1 MLDVST
7 LGLPAAPTTSSQS
20 SDGREPVRKLSPGS
34 ATAKALNSVWSGN
47 RLTIVDSP
55 PGAGKTALVVET
67 IGHLLQGTD
76 MVLTVATPTKVQ
88 ALSMAYRLAA
98 EVDPKLINF
107 GVPSIPDADLPV
119 GVVRG
124 SKPNTRVT
132 IRTLASCAMKPP
144 ADGIDLFVV
153 DEAYQATT
161 SDVLSAVQHI
171 DQLLLVGDPGQI
183 GPVVSVDTSL
193 WGRERLAPHSRSPEG
208 MRSLVEASEFTIDR
222 SWRLGQTTV
231 DIIAPLYSFPFT
243 SARPKRSLLDH
254 DGGELPEV
262 AQVIVDETSAPDGLD
277 AMTTVADRVEHL
289 CGLTLTGPATD
300 ESGAAVEV
308 AWDVEPKDIAVVVAR
323 NVQASTLTSML
334 SSRGLGGV
342 VVGTAD
348 RLQGGQWP
356 VVVAVDPLLGGSTA
370 SPHALALGRLTV
382 MLSRHTTHLD
392 WISEKRWPQQC
403 AQIDGEEGAVHAEVR
418 RRIAEG

>member
-1 MLDVST
+1 MLDIAT
-7 LGLPAAPTTSSQS
+7 LGLPAAPVAGNPP
-20 SDGREPVRKLSPGS
+20 SDGREPLRKLVPGS

-76 MVLTVATPTKVQ
+76 MVIAVATPTRAQ

-98 EVDPKLINF
+98 EIDPGLIDF
-107 GVPSIPDADLPV
+107 SVPSIPEADLPAGV
-119 GVVRG
+119 GRG
-124 SKPNTRVT
+124 RKSGIKVT
-132 IRTLASCAMKPP
+132 VRTLASCAMKPP
-144 ADGIDLFVV
+144 SDGTDLLVV

-161 SDVLSAVQHI
+161 SDVLSAVQNV

-183 GPVVSVDTSL
+183 GPVVSIDTSL
-193 WGRERLAPHSRSPEG
+193 WRRERLAPHSRSPEG
-208 MRSLVEASEFTIDR
+208 MRQLADASEFTIDQ
-222 SWRLGQTTV
+222 SWRLGQRTV
-231 DIIAPLYSFPFT
+231 DVIAPLYAFPFT
-243 SARPKRSLLDH
+243 SARPQRSLLDH

-323 NVQASTLTSML
+323 NIQASTLTSML

-418 RRIAEG
+418 RRIGEE

>member
-1 MLDVST
+1 MLDIAT
-7 LGLPAAPTTSSQS
+7 LGLPAAPVAGNPP
-20 SDGREPVRKLSPGS
+20 SDSREPLRKLVPGS

-76 MVLTVATPTKVQ
+76 MFIVVATPTKAQ

-98 EVDPKLINF
+98 EIDSGLIDF
-107 GVPSIPDADLPV
+107 SVPSIPEADLPAGV
-119 GVVRG
+119 GRG
-124 SKPNTRVT
+124 HKSGIRVT

-144 ADGIDLFVV
+144 SDGTDLLVV

-161 SDVLSAVQHI
+161 SDVLSAVQNI

-183 GPVVSVDTSL
+183 GPVVSIDTSL
-193 WGRERLAPHSRSPEG
+193 WSRERLAPHSRSPEG
-208 MRSLVEASEFTIDR
+208 MRRLADVSEFTIDQ
-222 SWRLGQTTV
+222 SWRLGQRTV
-231 DIIAPLYSFPFT
+231 DVIAPLYSFPFT
-243 SARPKRSLLDH
+243 SARPQRSLLDH

-262 AQVIVDETSAPDGLD
+262 AQLIVDETSAPDGLD

-392 WISEKRWPQQC
+392 WISERRWPQQC
-403 AQIDGEEGAVHAEVR
+403 VQIDGEEGAVHAEVR
-418 RRIAEG
+418 RRIAD